1 VSSLSE
7 PFIRR
12 PVATSLLM
20 VGLLLAGLVAFRQLP
35 IAPLPQVDYPTI
47 VVSTSLPGASAETMA
62 SSVTS
67 ALERQLGAMPGLSQM
82 TSMSSFGTSQIT
94 LQFSLDRPIGAAEQ
108 DVQAALNAASS
119 LLPRTL
125 PSPPTYSR
133 SNPADTPVLT
143 LAVSSRSLPLTQVD
157 DQADSILAQ
166 KISQVVG
173 VGLVTLNGRQK
184 PAVRVQV
191 DPAALAGTDLTL
203 EDVRAALAA
212 ANVHQ
217 PAGNIDGPRQ
227 NYTLATNDQLTS
239 AEGFRSIVLAYR
251 GGAPIRL
258 REVATVVDA
267 AENAQ
272 LAGWAD
278 GQRAVILNVQR
289 QPGANII
296 EVTDRIKELL
306 PRLRAALPQGVEVAI
321 VSDRTETIR
330 ASVEDVE
337 FTLVLTIGLVV
348 LVIFLFL
355 RNVRATVIPG
365 VAVPLSL
372 VGTFGVM
379 YALGYSL
386 NNLTLMALT
395 ISTGFVVDDAIV
407 VTENIARYIEE
418 GEAPFEAALKGAR
431 QIGFTIVS
439 LTVSLVAVLIPLL
452 FMGGIIGRLFREFA
466 VTLAAAIGVSAVL
479 SLTLTPMMAAWLLR
493 PEAPPEQRGRLF
505 RWSERVWDATLSAYD
520 TGLKWVL
527 SHQRTTL
534 LSTVATVGLTALL
547 AVAVPKGFFPQ
558 QDTGLIVGV
567 TEGAPESSF
576 ERMSERQQA
585 VADVVRVDPD
595 VASVV
600 SFIGADGTNPTTNT
614 GRLSIT
620 LKPRGAR
627 DADVEAVIAR
637 LQRSLQRV
645 EGMSVYLQAV
655 QDLQVDTRTARTQ
668 YQYTLEDSDPD
679 ELAEWAP
686 RLMREL
692 HGLRD
697 LTSDLQGA
705 GLALAVDVDRDTA
718 SRLGV
723 TAQAIDDTLYDAFGQ
738 RQASLIFT
746 QLNQYRV
753 ILELDPRY
761 QRDARSLERLY
772 VRAQGGGLVPLSA
785 FCRFEQRP
793 SRLAVMHQGQFPV
806 VTLSFNLAPG
816 ASLGEAVELI
826 AAAERRIGMPAGI
839 RAQFQG
845 AAQAFQESLASQPVL
860 ILAALI
866 AVYIVLGVLYES
878 FIHPV
883 TILST
888 LPSAGVGA
896 FAALLLTGT
905 EFSVIA
911 LIGVVLLIGIVK
923 KNAIMMI
930 DFALEAEREEGL
942 SPQEAI
948 HKASLLRFRPIMMT
962 TLAALLGALPLA
974 LGHGTGSE
982 LRRPLGIAI
991 VGGLLVSQLL
1001 TLFTTPVI
1009 YLFMER
1015 ARAWVASK
1023 PWRSA

>member
-20 VGLLLAGLVAFRQLP
+20 VALLLAGLIAFWQLP
-35 IAPLPQVDYPTI
+35 VAPLPQVDYPTI
-47 VVSTSLPGASAETMA
+47 VVATALPGASAETMA

-67 ALERQLGAMPGLSQM
+67 ALERQLGAIAGLSQM

-94 LQFSLDRPIGAAEQ
+94 LQFSLDRPIAAAEQ
-108 DVQAALNAASS
+108 DVQAAINAASS

-143 LAVSSRSLPLTQVD
+143 LAVTSRSLPLTQVD

-191 DPAALAGTDLTL
+191 DPTALAGTDLTL
-203 EDVRAALAA
+203 EDVRAAIAA

-227 NYTLATNDQLTS
+227 NYTLATNDQITS

-251 GGAPIRL
+251 EGAPIRL

-272 LAGWAD
+272 LAGWAN
-278 GQRAVILNVQR
+278 GQRAIILSVQR

-296 EVTDRIKELL
+296 DVTDRIKELL
-306 PRLRAALPQGVEVAI
+306 PRLRAALPQGVEVNI

-337 FTLVLTIGLVV
+337 FTLALTIGLVV
-348 LVIFLFL
+348 LVIFFFL

-407 VTENIARYIEE
+407 VTENIARHIEE
-418 GEAPFEAALKGAR
+418 GDEPFEAALKGAK

-479 SLTLTPMMAAWLLR
+479 SLTLTPMMAAHLLK
-493 PEAPPEQRGRLF
+493 PEAPAEQRGRLYKL
-505 RWSERVWDATLSAYD
+505 SERAWDATSAAYD
-520 TGLKWVL
+520 AGLKWVFA
-527 SHQRTTL
+527 HQRLTL
-534 LSTVATVGLTALL
+534 LSTLATVGLTALL

-567 TEGAPESSF
+567 TEAAPEVSF

-585 VADVVRVDPD
+585 VADVARVDPD

-600 SFIGADGTNPTTNT
+600 SFIGADGTNPTPNT

-620 LKPRGAR
+620 LKPRAER
-627 DADVEAVIAR
+627 EADVEAVIAR
-637 LQRSLQRV
+637 LQRNLRRV
-645 EGMSVYLQAV
+645 EGVSVYLQAV

-692 HGLRD
+692 RGLRD
-697 LTSDLQGA
+697 LTSDLQGS

-718 SRLGV
+718 SRMGV

-753 ILELDPRY
+753 ILELSPEH
-761 QRDARSLERLY
+761 QRDARALGRLY
-772 VRAQGGGLVPLSA
+772 VRAQDGGQVPLSA
-785 FCRFEQRP
+785 FCRFEERP

-816 ASLGEAVELI
+816 TSLGEAVELI
-826 AAAERRIGMPAGI
+826 AAAERRIGMPPGI

-845 AAQAFQESLASQPVL
+845 AAQAFQESLESQAVL

-878 FIHPV
+878 FIHPI

-896 FAALLLTGT
+896 FAALLVTGT

-930 DFALEAEREEGL
+930 DFALEAERDEGL

-962 TLAALLGALPLA
+962 TMAALLGALPLA
-974 LGHGTGSE
+974 LGSGTGSE
-982 LRRPLGIAI
+982 LRRPLGVAI
-991 VGGLLVSQLL
+991 VGGLLVSQVL

-1009 YLFMER
+1009 YLSMER
-1015 ARAWVASK
+1015 ARAWVARK
-1023 PWRSA
+1023 PWRGP

>member
-1 VSSLSE
+1 LSSLSE

-20 VGLLLAGLVAFRQLP
+20 VALLLVGLVAFRQLP
-35 IAPLPQVDYPTI
+35 VAPLPQVDYPTI

-62 SSVTS
+62 SSVTA

-143 LAVSSRSLPLTQVD
+143 LSVSSRSLPLTQVD

-217 PAGNIDGPRQ
+217 PAGSIDGPRQ

-239 AEGFRSIVLAYR
+239 AEGFRSVVLAWR
-251 GGAPIRL
+251 NGAPVRL
-258 REVATVVDA
+258 REVAHVVDA

-272 LAGWAD
+272 LAGWAN
-278 GQRAVILNVQR
+278 GQRAVILSVQR

-296 EVTDRIKELL
+296 EVTDRIKALL

-418 GEAPFEAALKGAR
+418 GEDPFEAALKGAK

-479 SLTLTPMMAAWLLR
+479 SLTLTPMMAAWLLK
-493 PEAPPEQRGRLF
+493 PEPSPEQRGRLYEA
-505 RWSERVWDATLSAYD
+505 SERVWGATIAAYD
-520 TGLKWVL
+520 RGLHWVF
-527 SHQRTTL
+527 SHQRATL
-534 LSTVATVGLTALL
+534 LSAVATLGLTALL

-567 TEGAPESSF
+567 TEASPDASF

-585 VADVVRVDPD
+585 VADVVRLDPD

-600 SFIGADGTNPTTNT
+600 SFIGADGTNPSTNT

-620 LKPRGAR
+620 LKPRGER
-627 DADVEAVIAR
+627 DADAETILAR

-645 EGMSVYLQAV
+645 EGVSVYLQAV

-692 HGLRD
+692 RGLRD
-697 LTSDLQGA
+697 LTSDLQGT
-705 GLALAVDVDRDTA
+705 GLALAVHVDRDTA
-718 SRLGV
+718 SRMGV
-723 TAQAIDDTLYDAFGQ
+723 TAQVIDDTLYDAFGQ

-753 ILELDPRY
+753 ILELAPEH
-761 QRDARSLERLY
+761 QRDARALERIY
-772 VRAQGGGLVPLSA
+772 VRAQGGGLVALSA

-806 VTLSFNLAPG
+806 VTLSFNLRPG
-816 ASLGEAVELI
+816 SSLGEAVELI
-826 AAAERRIGMPAGI
+826 AAAERRIGMPPGI

-845 AAQAFQESLASQPVL
+845 AAQAFQESLASQGAL
-860 ILAALI
+860 IAAALI

-930 DFALEAEREEGL
+930 DFALEAERDEGL

-948 HKASLLRFRPIMMT
+948 HRACLLRFRPIMMT

-1009 YLFMER
+1009 YLYMER
-1015 ARAWVASK
+1015 ARAWVASR
-1023 PWRSA
+1023 PWRGQ